1 MSSFGQIYA
10 ENKKRICGGS
20 FAIRYEE
27 YRHQRGRLLREMI
40 DKGFIGMTLDKAGVV
55 KQLPEKSYSSGGL
68 DTVSGFYEVLQLGP
82 DYFRQRLATL
92 YETDDVGLEKIVEK
106 VEELLGPRIVG
117 RYKELRKYI
126 KAEN

>member
-1 MSSFGQIYA
+1 MYA

-20 FAIRYEE
+20 FAVRCEE

-40 DKGFIGMTLDKAGVV
+40 DKGFVGMTLDKAGVV
-55 KQLPEKSYSSGGL
+55 KQLPEKAYSSGGL

-82 DYFRQRLATL
+82 DYFREKLAIL
-92 YETDDVGLEKIVEK
+92 YETDDAGLEKMIEK

-117 RYKELRKYI
+117 RYQELKKYI
-126 KAEN
+126 QTENVS